1 VVTGNVARSSGKPQ
15 VSWFGRDPAAFVTLL
30 SGAVVALMALLP
42 GIPDGLAAAI
52 GGVVTAGGGVVI
64 AFVVVREGHV
74 AVIVGLAK
82 AVFVVVIILGHDIP
96 PATQASILLAIEAVG
111 AVIVAKRV
119 TAPVDLDGYRR
130 DKATGLSQAEATT
143 LKQVA

>member
-1 VVTGNVARSSGKPQ
+1 VTSAVKVP
-15 VSWFGRDPAAFVTLL
+15 WFGRDPAAFVTAL

-42 GIPDGLAAAI
+42 DIPDGLAAAI

-82 AVFVVVIILGHDIP
+82 AVFVVVIILGHDVP
-96 PATQASILLAIEAVG
+96 PSTQAAILLAIEAVG
-111 AVIVAKRV
+111 AVIIAKRV
-119 TAPVDLDGYRR
+119 TAPVDINGYRR
-130 DKATGLSQAEATT
+130 DKYTGLSDQEATAGNGQ
-143 LKQVA
+143 KRVA

>member
-1 VVTGNVARSSGKPQ
+1 MVTGSVNETPRVT
-15 VSWFGRDPAAFVTLL
+15 WFGRDPAAFVTLL

-42 GIPDGLAAAI
+42 GIPDGLAAAV

-82 AVFVVVIILGHDIP
+82 AVFVVVIILGHDIT
-96 PATQASILLAIEAVG
+96 PAMQASILMAIEAVG

-130 DKATGLSQAEATT
+130 RKDTGLSQPEAAQ
-143 LKQVA
+143 LGLFGPA